1 MSVFLVDFEN
11 VTSAGLAGIDKL
23 SEDDTVYI
31 FYTPNAASLSFDAHK
46 NIMTSAAK
54 INYVS
59 VTAGAKNAL
68 DFQLSS
74 FLGYLA
80 AESVDRK
87 IYIVSADNGYL
98 AVKAFWEKTMSISDI
113 EVRLIPNIRYISR
126 QTVID
131 PAMMPAKESVLP
143 KASEPVTTI
152 EENGSPEST
161 VSEGS
166 PSPLSADN
174 ADENISAQGTSV
186 PGHKADKKNNDT
198 VLSPEVIRIM
208 GIFTSEGI
216 GNDARKTIIDLA
228 RSSPDKQHFYTGMT
242 KKFGMEEGLRIY
254 KVLRP
259 EYSNIRKL
267 SKKAAANI
275 HN

>member
-23 SEDDTVYI
+23 TEGDTVYI
-31 FYTPNAASLSFDAHK
+31 FYTQSAASLSFEAHK
-46 NIMTSAAK
+46 NILTSGAR
-54 INYVS
+54 INYIS
-59 VTAGAKNAL
+59 VTSGAKNAL

-80 AESVDRK
+80 AAGGDK
-87 IYIVSADNGYL
+87 KFYIVSADNGFL
-98 AVKAFWEKTMSISDI
+98 AVRNFWEKTVGISDI
-113 EVRLIPNIRYISR
+113 EVRLIPNIRYASR
-126 QTVID
+126 QTLID
-131 PAMMPAKESVLP
+131 PSMLPAGEKALP
-143 KASEPVTTI
+143 KAAEPVNS
-152 EENGSPEST
+152 ENALPESS
-161 VSEGS
+161 VPEDS

-174 ADENISAQGTSV
+174 ADENSPAQIAAEPEHKTDK
-186 PGHKADKKNNDT
+186 KADET
-198 VLSPEVIRIM
+198 ILSPEVIRIM

-216 GNDARKTIIDLA
+216 ENDARKTIIDLA
-228 RSSPDKQHFYTGMT
+228 KSSSDKQHFYTGMT

-254 KVLRP
+254 KALRP
-259 EYSNIRKL
+259 EYANIRKL